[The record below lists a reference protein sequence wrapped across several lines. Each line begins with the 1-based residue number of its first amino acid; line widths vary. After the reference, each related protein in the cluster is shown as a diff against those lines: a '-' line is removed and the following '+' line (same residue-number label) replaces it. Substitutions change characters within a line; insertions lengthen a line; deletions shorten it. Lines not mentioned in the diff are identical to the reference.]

1 MKLTVE
7 KLPVGLGVL
16 IGLSKLLEEGLVT
29 GDWLYR
35 AVPFALVRGAAA
47 YCGGR
52 FGLFV
57 FTRFGW
63 KAKNR

>member
-7 KLPVGLGVL
+7 KLPAVIGVS
-16 IGLSKLLEEGLVT
+16 IGLAELLEEGLVT

-35 AVPFALVRGAAA
+35 AILSGLFTGAAT
-47 YCGGR
+47 YGGGR

-63 KAKNR
+63 RRR

>member
-7 KLPVGLGVL
+7 RLPAVMGVS
-16 IGLSKLLEEGLVT
+16 IGLSNLLEEGLVT

-35 AVPFALVRGAAA
+35 AVLSGLFSGAAA
-47 YCGGR
+47 YGVGR

-57 FTRFGW
+57 VR
-63 KAKNR
+63 RQ

>member
-7 KLPVGLGVL
+7 RLPAVIGVL
-16 IGLSKLLEEGLVT
+16 IGLSNLLEEGLVT

-35 AVPFALVRGAAA
+35 AVPSGLFTGAAA
-47 YCGGR
+47 YGAGR

-63 KAKNR
+63 RRR

>member
-7 KLPVGLGVL
+7 RLPVVISVS
-16 IGLSKLLEEGLVT
+16 IGLTELLEEGLVT

-35 AVPFALVRGAAA
+35 AVPFALFRGAAA
-47 YCGGR
+47 YCAGR

-63 KAKNR
+63 RRR